1 MTVHFFSNIP
11 GLFLVR
17 KLQMTLHFF
26 SNNPGLFLV
35 RKLQM
40 TVHFFSNIPGLF
52 LVRKLQMTVH
62 FETIH
67 KNFKLLYILK
77 PYKRGCIDNLQ
88 IQHVQHFD

>member
-1 MTVHFFSNIP
+1 MTVHFFSNI
-11 GLFLVR
+11 
-17 KLQMTLHFF
+17 
-26 SNNPGLFLV
+26 PGLFLV

-62 FETIH
+62 FEHSNDCT
-67 KNFKLLYILK
+67 ILK